1 VPDDDDAPDRPLQSF
16 SVAATNRHKSCI
28 MATPAAAGDD
38 MPRAIAPHWFTFV
51 AALLLVTGLSSARA
65 TEPVSAV
72 DTKAVRAVV
81 EAQLDAFAADDA
93 KKAFSLAAP
102 SIRAMFET
110 PEKFVAMVRAGYP
123 VVYRPA
129 SVTFLQPL
137 WVQRQ
142 LVLGVR
148 RNPALCLSRTAR
160 SSSRRSTGSPKV
172 RGMTCRCPR
181 ACSAASSRG
190 KASGAAPKR
199 SSSSGTSSRA
209 GS

>member
-1 VPDDDDAPDRPLQSF
+1 
-16 SVAATNRHKSCI
+16 
-28 MATPAAAGDD
+28 
-38 MPRAIAPHWFTFV
+38 MPRAIAPHWFAFV
-51 AALLLVTGLSSARA
+51 AALLLATGFASAQA
-65 TEPVSAV
+65 AEPVSAV

-102 SIRAMFET
+102 AIREMFGT

-129 SVTFLQPL
+129 SVAFLQPL

-148 RNPALCLSRTAR
+148 LTDADGGQWLATYSLERQPDKSWRISGCD
-160 SSSRRSTGSPKV
+160 V
-172 RGMTCRCPR
+172 RP
-181 ACSAASSRG
+181 
-190 KASGAAPKR
+190 ASGR
-199 SSSSGTSSRA
+199 MT
-209 GS
+209 